1 MSMTLTF
8 GYVHNSRIEDI
19 TFDIIDMEYP
29 YNAIIGIGTL
39 NAFKAI
45 IHPPYLCIKI
55 PSN

>member
-1 MSMTLTF
+1 MTLTF

-29 YNAIIGIGTL
+29 YNAIIGKGTL